1 VKKVLFFSFLYVL
14 FVIAAGELRSAEQYN
29 SKTTY
34 SMPGYIVRYLN
45 SPNSL
50 DNSVPMTPCH
60 ENNEQKQLINC
71 TETCSFWKRLR
82 FYGWLEGGF
91 FVNSK
96 GSTNQH
102 FSTISREGH
111 SEDYQTLNSGNS
123 SLLGNVKSAN
133 PILNQFWIGL
143 KRDLQTQHGFDWG
156 FKTDFLFGMDAW
168 LSQSYGD
175 ASFDYR
181 GHARDYYVSLPQ
193 IYGSLGYKNLSVKI
207 GKFETLLGVEQF
219 EAAKSTFYSHSNLF
233 YTEPQT
239 HSGVLAEYRCKPNL
253 WLDFG
258 YVQGADNSFRNDFDD
273 HGFLGGIYWRP
284 ISSISV
290 WYTVYAASLGNGRYK
305 NGEYHQGGTIFQHTF
320 AVNWMISPR
329 WHYTFQWNIGDR
341 NGGHTASDATYFG
354 TAHYLTFQ
362 IYQHLK
368 IGLRFDQIHANQW
381 MSDAGFSRPFTGNYT
396 GDLYGVTL
404 GLNWSP
410 YNRLNIR
417 PELRYDFAQDSR
429 PFNYGR
435 KREQF
440 SAGCGFVYLF

>member
-1 VKKVLFFSFLYVL
+1 MKKILIFSVLYIL
-14 FVIAAGELRSAEQYN
+14 FVIYSGGLRSAEQYG
-29 SKTTY
+29 SQTTY
-34 SMPGYIVRYLN
+34 SMPSYIVRYLN

-50 DNSVPMTPCH
+50 EEPAVSCH
-60 ENNEQKQLINC
+60 EDSEQTQPINC
-71 TETCSFWKRLR
+71 TKTSSFWQRLR
-82 FYGWLEGGF
+82 FYGWLECGF
-91 FVNSK
+91 YLNSD
-96 GSTNQH
+96 GSKNQH
-102 FSTISREGH
+102 FSTISRDGH
-111 SEDYQTLNSGNS
+111 NENYQTPNSGNS

-143 KRDLQTQHGFDWG
+143 KRDVNTQHGFDWG

-193 IYGSLGYKNLSVKI
+193 IYGVLGYKNLSVKI

-290 WYTVYAASLGNGRYK
+290 WYTVYAANLGNGRYK
-305 NGEYHQGGTIFQHTF
+305 NSEYHQGGTIFQHTF

-341 NGGHTASDATYFG
+341 NGGHTAADATYFG

-362 IYQHLK
+362 AYQHLK
-368 IGLRFDQIHANQW
+368 IGLRFDQIHASQGMN
-381 MSDAGFSRPFTGNYT
+381 DAGFSRPFTGNYT

-404 GLNWSP
+404 GVNWSP
-410 YNRLNIR
+410 YRRLNIR
-417 PELRYDFAQDSR
+417 PELRYDFAQNSR
-429 PFNYGR
+429 PFNYGK